1 MNNYMKTIIS
11 GLQSYIHS
19 YTKKARGNWN
29 QNNPD
34 AIDYIKNRPFY
45 SETENVVLFERSSI
59 TNFDFE
65 DENVKIILGNGNID
79 LTSNVEYFINCND
92 NNYICKPEL
101 IEKGPF
107 DFYVLGNSA
116 LIEEETISNN
126 LPFLFIF
133 NAYNKEWELIFIS
146 ADVESYSFKITG
158 PKETIVKIPEKYL
171 PFSNSN
177 ILNGTGEGA
186 VKTKYASEASG
197 DYSFAEGDS
206 TRANGPA
213 SHAEGNYATAI
224 GDCSH
229 AEGQSTRANGPA
241 SHAEGIDTFANG
253 EASHAEGYRTEAS
266 GDNSHAEG
274 YRTIASGSESH
285 AEGNNTEA
293 IGSCAHAE
301 GYATKANG
309 KYSHSEGYYTEANG
323 NYAHAEG
330 NYTIAYGDYSHAE
343 GYGGYDSI
351 RISGDINTTTYK
363 LSGSYNL
370 SFAKKGSILENDGK
384 YCYVTKWESMDDGV
398 YITTNVSLNPDK
410 ALDTY
415 VYIYNTT
422 AIGKSSHIEGSQTV
436 ATGVYS
442 HAEGCGTAAY
452 GNYSHAEG
460 CYAKANGNYS
470 HVEGYY
476 TIANSDY
483 QHVQGKYNIEDTENK
498 YAHIIGNGDWN
509 DRANIH
515 TIDWHG
521 NAWFS
526 GDVRIGGKNYESGKK
541 IHRSMA
547 EVVLEP
553 SKWNNNKQTVLV
565 EGISSNNLKQFIQII
580 PNENDQENLKIIKK
594 YKIKAVEQVENGIV
608 FSSNI
613 IPTSEVSFYV
623 VWEDIDWIGA
633 APGLTGLIDFNY
645 EENEDGT
652 YTLTSWKGTF
662 NGESSTEIR
671 IPNDP
676 RVIF

>member
-45 SETENVVLFERSSI
+45 SETENVVLFERSDI
-59 TNFDFE
+59 TDFDFE
-65 DENVKIILGNGNID
+65 NENIKVIEGTGNID
-79 LTSNVEYFINCND
+79 LIPNVEYSINCNG
-92 NNYICKPEL
+92 NNYVCKPEL
-101 IEKGPF
+101 TKDGPF
-107 DFYVLGNSA
+107 DAYILTDS
-116 LIEEETISNN
+116 TSNEIPPSFRFVYY
-126 LPFLFIF
+126 LYEKAWYIQW
-133 NAYNKEWELIFIS
+133 AGS
-146 ADVESYSFKITG
+146 ADVETYSFKITG

-186 VKTKYASEASG
+186 VKTKYASEALG
-197 DYSFAEGDS
+197 DYSFAEGND
-206 TRANGPA
+206 
-213 SHAEGNYATAI
+213 ATAI

-241 SHAEGIDTFANG
+241 SHAEGINTFANG
-253 EASHAEGYRTEAS
+253 EASHAEGQYTKAS

-274 YRTIASGSESH
+274 QSTKAFGFQSH
-285 AEGNNTEA
+285 AEGSNTEA

-301 GYATKANG
+301 GYATKVNG
-309 KYSHSEGYYTEANG
+309 HYS
-323 NYAHAEG
+323 HAEG
-330 NYTIAYGDYSHAE
+330 YDTGAYGNYSHTEGKYTMAYGDYSHAE
-343 GYGGYDSI
+343 GYGGCDYI

-370 SFAKKGSILENDGK
+370 SVAKKGSILENDGK
-384 YCYVTKWESMDDGV
+384 YCYVTKWERMDDGV
-398 YITTNVSLNPDK
+398 YITTNISLNPDK

-415 VYIYNTT
+415 VNIYNTT
-422 AIGKSSHIEGSQTV
+422 AIGESSHIEGRNTV
-436 ATGVYS
+436 ATGQCS
-442 HAEGCGTAAY
+442 HAEGYDTAAY
-452 GNYSHAEG
+452 GNYSHTEG
-460 CYAKANGNYS
+460 CDTKANGHYA
-470 HVEGYY
+470 HAEGYY
-476 TIANSDY
+476 TIANGDY

-498 YAHIIGNGDWN
+498 YAHIIGNGDFN

-526 GDVRIGGKNYESGKK
+526 GDVRIGGKNYENGRK

-553 SKWNNNKQTVLV
+553 SKWNNNEQTVLV

-594 YKIKAVEQVENGIV
+594 CEIKAVEQVENGIV
-608 FSSNI
+608 FSSST
-613 IPTSEVSFYV
+613 IPVSEVSFYV